1 MTEGGDMPLLESVG
15 QTVGVIFFPSETVG
29 WALSLLEFSVS
40 LKRWSALGAGFSSL
54 WVMN

>member
-40 LKRWSALGAGFSSL
+40 LTRWSALGAGFSS
-54 WVMN
+54 